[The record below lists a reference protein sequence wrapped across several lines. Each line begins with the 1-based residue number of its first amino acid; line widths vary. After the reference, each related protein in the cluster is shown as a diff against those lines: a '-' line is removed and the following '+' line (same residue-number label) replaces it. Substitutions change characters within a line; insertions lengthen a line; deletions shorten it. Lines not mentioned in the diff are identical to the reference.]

1 MKHFTRSDFLGIL
14 VLILAVGLLVLAV
27 IDPSTRP
34 AFADL
39 TKVAVGAYIGLLMP
53 KVVSS

>member
-1 MKHFTRSDFLGIL
+1 MKNFTKADFLGVL
-14 VLILAVGLLVLAV
+14 VLLLALGSLTLAV

-39 TKVAVGAYIGLLMP
+39 AKVAVGAYIGLLTP
-53 KVVSS
+53 RP